1 VIVAR
6 TNAVP
11 ITIHALRTDF
21 PQFRHE
27 GLKANRPAADEG
39 SVAFTRRVLPRMTD
53 DLDQELQI
61 TVAHEGD
68 ATVLAVG
75 GELDA
80 ASTPEL
86 QASLEQTLAR
96 DGSEAVV
103 LDLAGCTFVDSTG
116 LHAIIDAR
124 ALAHGQGGRLEVCCT
139 EHGPVA
145 RVIEVALPGVLDLH
159 PTRAAALDALGR

>member
-1 VIVAR
+1 
-6 TNAVP
+6 
-11 ITIHALRTDF
+11 
-21 PQFRHE
+21 
-27 GLKANRPAADEG
+27 
-39 SVAFTRRVLPRMTD
+39 MTD

-61 TVAHEGD
+61 TVAHEGA

-86 QASLEQTLAR
+86 LASLQQTIGR
-96 DGSEAVV
+96 DGHDAVV
-103 LDLAGCTFVDSTG
+103 LDLAACTFVDSTG

-124 ALAHGQGGRLEVCCT
+124 ALALGQGGRLEVCCT
-139 EHGPVA
+139 EDGPVA
-145 RVIEVALPGVLDLH
+145 RVIEVALPGMLDLH

>member
-1 VIVAR
+1 
-6 TNAVP
+6 
-11 ITIHALRTDF
+11 
-21 PQFRHE
+21 
-27 GLKANRPAADEG
+27 
-39 SVAFTRRVLPRMTD
+39 MTD

-61 TVAHEGD
+61 TVDQERD
-68 ATVLAVG
+68 VTVFAVG

-86 QASLEQTLAR
+86 QASFDQALRGVGGE
-96 DGSEAVV
+96 SVV
-103 LDLAGCTFVDSTG
+103 LDLRDCTFVDSTG

-124 ALAHGQGGRLEVCCT
+124 ELARGHGGRLEVCAAAD
-139 EHGPVA
+139 GPVA